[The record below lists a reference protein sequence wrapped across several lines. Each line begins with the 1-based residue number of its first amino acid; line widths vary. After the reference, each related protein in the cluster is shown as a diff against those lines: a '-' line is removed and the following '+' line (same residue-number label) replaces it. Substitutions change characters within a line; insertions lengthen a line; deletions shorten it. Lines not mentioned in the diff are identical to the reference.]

1 MQDLDA
7 QLVDP
12 PAKPAQAVIAL
23 GSNLGQS
30 RRILHDAV
38 EGFRQA
44 DNVWVTAVSPLAKTA
59 PVGGPEQPDFLNQ
72 VLIIQTRLSAHALLE
87 FGQALEQAA
96 QRVRTVRW
104 GPRTLD
110 VDLIAYEGVTSN
122 HPVLTLPHPRAHQ
135 RAFVLIPGSWGDPGA
150 SLAGRSVAQRAAP
163 GGGGDPG
170 RRRPESPRARVVAGG
185 WWWSPSAPLSWGG
198 WGGFGQPS
206 QVGQPRCW
214 V

>member
-135 RAFVLIPGSWGDPGA
+135 RAFVLIPWSWADPDA
-150 SLAGRSVAQRAAP
+150 TLAGQSVAKLAAQADDADTVQRVQ
-163 GGGGDPG
+163 
-170 RRRPESPRARVVAGG
+170 ESP
-185 WWWSPSAPLSWGG
+185 
-198 WGGFGQPS
+198 
-206 QVGQPRCW
+206 
-214 V
+214 

>member
-72 VLIIQTRLSAHALLE
+72 VLIIRSEEHTSELQSRGHLVCRLLLE
-87 FGQALEQAA
+87 KK
-96 QRVRTVRW
+96 
-104 GPRTLD
+104 
-110 VDLIAYEGVTSN
+110 N
-122 HPVLTLPHPRAHQ
+122 
-135 RAFVLIPGSWGDPGA
+135 
-150 SLAGRSVAQRAAP
+150 
-163 GGGGDPG
+163 
-170 RRRPESPRARVVAGG
+170 
-185 WWWSPSAPLSWGG
+185 
-198 WGGFGQPS
+198 
-206 QVGQPRCW
+206 
-214 V
+214 